1 MCMRERAGRLCIS
14 GPAEWLDAWVRCLA
28 VLQLQSDV
36 SCAAASALAVAQ
48 VQHEQQLIAAK
59 QEQQEQL
66 QEAKQQVEQL
76 QQQMQELR
84 QQQVRHIV
92 QALTPA
98 RPCLCSL
105 CVQCEPSGHSVRSLM
120 VAYGPCSVCAR
131 FAVQPSVPLSAEA
144 VAALVAE
151 AGAQQSAQQQEHLHQ
166 LEAALQQR
174 EQQHIKLLREL
185 ADLRH
190 LQEEA
195 SLISN
200 SSAATEVTAA
210 MPAVTAAA
218 TAAPAAAAPA
228 ADTSPP
234 AAGQGTQQQCSESHN
249 HSETQQQQQSQQE
262 AGDAMGALIA
272 AVLGPGPIGRAQQQ
286 LHQQRLAEQQQQQ
299 QEDERK
305 QQQAVRAQQQQQE
318 EEELLDMQA
327 QLDKLL
333 GLGSTHSQ
341 AAAALRAQQRSGLG
355 PLTGGECC
363 HAADVGAAQDH
374 MAAALARARV
384 AETCLQDIS
393 SSSACNTTLHSGR
406 RQDLASSNNTSGSNG
421 SSSTGVASKPPWRPA
436 SPGRISPQKEQRQ
449 WQHWQQ
455 HPSAGAAGSPSKG
468 VRSRTP
474 SPPRQQQQQGAVL
487 PLLACVRCGEQEG
500 ADLGPCCFHPGLV
513 AAPGPLMYG
522 AEWHACR
529 CGSRPPKGKGM
540 SWQQRN
546 AAAWL

>member
-1 MCMRERAGRLCIS
+1 M
-14 GPAEWLDAWVRCLA
+14 
-28 VLQLQSDV
+28 
-36 SCAAASALAVAQ
+36 AA
-48 VQHEQQLIAAK
+48 
-59 QEQQEQL
+59 
-66 QEAKQQVEQL
+66 
-76 QQQMQELR
+76 
-84 QQQVRHIV
+84 
-92 QALTPA
+92 
-98 RPCLCSL
+98 C
-105 CVQCEPSGHSVRSLM
+105 
-120 VAYGPCSVCAR
+120 GPCSACGC

-174 EQQHIKLLREL
+174 EQQHINLLREL
-185 ADLRH
+185 ADLRQ

-210 MPAVTAAA
+210 MPAVIAAA
-218 TAAPAAAAPA
+218 TAAPAAAPA
-228 ADTSPP
+228 ADTSSA
-234 AAGQGTQQQCSESHN
+234 AAGQGTQQTCSESHN
-249 HSETQQQQQSQQE
+249 HSDTQQQPQQRA

-305 QQQAVRAQQQQQE
+305 QQQAARAQQRQQE
-318 EEELLDMQA
+318 EQELSDMQA

-355 PLTGGECC
+355 PLTGAECC
-363 HAADVGAAQDH
+363 RTAGVGAAQDH

-384 AETCLQDIS
+384 VETCLQDIS

-406 RQDLASSNNTSGSNG
+406 GQGLASNNSTSGS
-421 SSSTGVASKPPWRPA
+421 SSNTYQVASKPPWRPA
-436 SPGRISPQKEQRQ
+436 SPGRTSPQKEQ

-455 HPSAGAAGSPSKG
+455 HRLAGAAGSPSKG
-468 VRSRTP
+468 MRSRTP
-474 SPPRQQQQQGAVL
+474 SPPRQQQQGAVL
-487 PLLACVRCGEQEG
+487 PLLTCVRCGQQEG

-529 CGSRPPKGKGM
+529 CGSRPPQGKGCPG
-540 SWQQRN
+540 SRTLRLHGCDPICSCTDIGSIVCCAGR
-546 AAAWL
+546 AARRTSLAATHARTTSSHP

>member
-1 MCMRERAGRLCIS
+1 
-14 GPAEWLDAWVRCLA
+14 
-28 VLQLQSDV
+28 
-36 SCAAASALAVAQ
+36 
-48 VQHEQQLIAAK
+48 
-59 QEQQEQL
+59 
-66 QEAKQQVEQL
+66 
-76 QQQMQELR
+76 
-84 QQQVRHIV
+84 
-92 QALTPA
+92 
-98 RPCLCSL
+98 
-105 CVQCEPSGHSVRSLM
+105 M
-120 VAYGPCSVCAR
+120 VACGRCSACGR
-131 FAVQPSVPLSAEA
+131 FAVQPSVPLTAEA

-151 AGAQQSAQQQEHLHQ
+151 AGAQQLAQQQEHLHQ

-174 EQQHIKLLREL
+174 EQQHINLLREL
-185 ADLRH
+185 ADLRQ

-210 MPAVTAAA
+210 MPAVTAA
-218 TAAPAAAAPA
+218 TAAPVAAPA
-228 ADTSPP
+228 ADTSSA
-234 AAGQGTQQQCSESHN
+234 AAGEGTQQTCSESHN
-249 HSETQQQQQSQQE
+249 HSDTQQQPQQQRE

-305 QQQAVRAQQQQQE
+305 QQQAARAQQQQE
-318 EEELLDMQA
+318 EEQDLWGMQA

-341 AAAALRAQQRSGLG
+341 AAAALRGQQRSGLG
-355 PLTGGECC
+355 PLTGAECC

-406 RQDLASSNNTSGSNG
+406 GQGLASNNNTSGS

-436 SPGRISPQKEQRQ
+436 YPGRTTPQKEQQQRQ

-474 SPPRQQQQQGAVL
+474 SPPRQQQQGAVL
-487 PLLACVRCGEQEG
+487 PLLTCVRCGQQEG

-529 CGSRPPKGKGM
+529 CGSRPPQGKGCPC
-540 SWQQRN
+540 SSTLRLRGCDTISCTDSGSIVCCAGH
-546 AAAWL
+546 AAPRTSLAATHARTTSSHP